1 MLKEK
6 LKNFTIIDSHL
17 HLGYLSGL
25 NIPQEP
31 DGQIME
37 QFKKYGVKKAIFSH
51 HAALSSIDFGLAR
64 TLEALEKYKGM
75 LYAYLVFNPN
85 FAKKSLDI
93 IREYINHE
101 AVVGVKIHPSWHS
114 CYPHDERYGKFWKY
128 ADSNGIAVLTHTWNP
143 NVPNKSQKFSDPVF
157 FEKIAASHPGVKII
171 LAHAGGRGDYFY
183 KVIDLIEGNKNL
195 YVDFAGDIFEPFLI
209 KSYVDIVGSDKLL
222 FGTDLPWVDLRYYL
236 SNIINSQIAD
246 TDRQNILGLNALK
259 LFGPKISLS

>member
-1 MLKEK
+1 
-6 LKNFTIIDSHL
+6 
-17 HLGYLSGL
+17 LSGL

-64 TLEALEKYKGM
+64 TLKALEKYKGM

-93 IREYINHE
+93 IREYISHE
-101 AVVGVKIHPSWHS
+101 AVAGVKIHPSWHS
-114 CYPHDERYGKFWKY
+114 CYPYDERYVKFWKY
-128 ADSNGIAVLTHTWNP
+128 ADSNGTVVLTHTWNP
-143 NVPNKSQKFSDPVF
+143 NAPNRSQKFSDPVF
-157 FEKIAASHPGVKII
+157 FEKIAAGHPDVKII
-171 LAHAGGRGDYFY
+171 LAHAGGRGEYFY
-183 KVIDLIEGNKNL
+183 KTIELIERNENL

-209 KSYVDIVGSDKLL
+209 KSYVNRVGSDKLL
-222 FGTDLPWVDLRYYL
+222 FGTDLPWVDMRYYL

-246 TDRQNILGLNALK
+246 TDMRKIFGLNALK